1 MVARKKLCF
10 TEVAHDASLLQRI
23 EGTTTSAN
31 QVSIVRKDFH
41 LIEAALAT
49 DHTVVSLDD
58 AARVVFKTAVASVME
73 VKDVVWATPDSDTAI
88 TWLENGAKQD
98 KRYLLGTP

>member
-1 MVARKKLCF
+1 MVWTPAIRDEWNRHQSRFARTVRVGMVARKKLCF
-10 TEVAHDASLLQRI
+10 MDVTHDASLLQRI
-23 EGTTTSAN
+23 EGTATSAN
-31 QVSIVRKDFH
+31 QVNIVRKDFH

-73 VKDVVWATPDSDTAI
+73 VK
-88 TWLENGAKQD
+88 
-98 KRYLLGTP
+98 